1 MIHHDLVDVPVVQSF
16 HGAGGKTGAHQAVT
30 GGGGTAALH
39 MAQHGQAGIHAGA
52 FRQPAGQVLRHA
64 GAFRHHGND
73 AASFLIDDRLEALV
87 NGFQVIRN
95 FRDNAD
101 IRRAAKSGGH
111 RQIAAVPAHRF
122 NHESAVMGTGRITNG
137 INAIQNHVL
146 GRIHAQAVVRAGN
159 VVVNR
164 GRNTGKRHFKIIEKV
179 VQGAEGTVPAHDDE
193 LVDVAFLQMFVG
205 LLAEFVVEK
214 ALGS

>member
-1 MIHHDLVDVPVVQSF
+1 
-16 HGAGGKTGAHQAVT
+16 
-30 GGGGTAALH
+30 
-39 MAQHGQAGIHAGA
+39 
-52 FRQPAGQVLRHA
+52 
-64 GAFRHHGND
+64 
-73 AASFLIDDRLEALV
+73 
-87 NGFQVIRN
+87 
-95 FRDNAD
+95 
-101 IRRAAKSGGH
+101 
-111 RQIAAVPAHRF
+111 
-122 NHESAVMGTGRITNG
+122 MGTGRITNG

-146 GRIHAQAVVRAGN
+146 GRIHAQAVVRSGN

-164 GRNTGKRHFKIIEKV
+164 SRNTGKRHFKIIEKV